1 MFAKCRIENYNTYHV
16 NAIFYQYCRHIAL
29 DMQRLRCENKRN
41 ILDVDR
47 DINNMLYVIYVSDV
61 DKVDDVSFKETS
73 TM

>member
-1 MFAKCRIENYNTYHV
+1 MFAKYRIENYTYHV

-61 DKVDDVSFKETS
+61 DKVDDVSFNETS

>member
-1 MFAKCRIENYNTYHV
+1 MLAKCRIEIYNTYHV
-16 NAIFYQYCRHIAL
+16 NAIFYQYCRHIAV

-61 DKVDDVSFKETS
+61 NKVDDVSFKETS